1 MKERRI
7 ITRSKDKPR
16 KGNTDWEA
24 LDRLSDEEI
33 AAAVADDPDAAPLD
47 VDWSDAE
54 LNIPPSKK
62 AISIR
67 LDEDVVEFFRQT
79 GSGYQTRINAVLR
92 HFMEHSRRKTG

>member
-16 KGNTDWEA
+16 KGKTDWEA

-33 AAAVADDPDAAPLD
+33 VAAVADDPDAAPLD

>member
-16 KGNTDWEA
+16 KGKTDWEA
-24 LDRLSDEEI
+24 LDRLSDKEI

>member
-16 KGNTDWEA
+16 KGKTDWEA

>member
-7 ITRSKDKPR
+7 IARSKNEPR
-16 KGNTDWEA
+16 KGKTDWEA
-24 LDRLSDEEI
+24 LDQLSDEEI
-33 AAAVADDPDAAPLD
+33 SAAVADDPDAAPLD

>member
-16 KGNTDWEA
+16 KGKTDWEA

-33 AAAVADDPDAAPLD
+33 ATAVADDPDAAPLD

-54 LNIPPSKK
+54 LNVPPSKK

-92 HFMEHSRRKTG
+92 HFMEHSRRKIG

>member
-7 ITRSKDKPR
+7 ITRSKDEPR
-16 KGNTDWEA
+16 KGKTDWEA

-92 HFMEHSRRKTG
+92 HFMEHARRKTG